1 MTSKLLGHADSV
13 PPVSARDATYWLA
26 LASVPSSSR
35 SGAVSATSSTR
46 SLDASS
52 FLLSLRSHSSNSLGN
67 SFLGSTT
74 DRNNGNKSLLELRTL
89 PHQQQDLVPASQE
102 PLPPPP
108 PSSLYDSGLYVPSR
122 LGGHSSRGRNNS
134 VSQKAHNGS
143 KAGEVQRKES
153 KRPPP
158 VVVAEEVYEHQRYQ
172 MVLGW
177 GSKGHLLP
185 LDPDKYMRVVRYS
198 KQKRRR
204 SRGQEDEDE
213 TFLEWL
219 PSSTFPDISL
229 PEPPATDPDHQT
241 AFKQRS
247 RSATSALRENNARHH
262 VSHSAAATTSN
273 SGVSAGPRWEWM
285 SPWHLEVPPDS
296 SEDTVDGWQ
305 YASSFSHF
313 APRPSFRSRGRS
325 IDSMSQSSSHVSGEP
340 PSSSPAS
347 SSGKRL
353 RVRRRK
359 WVRYRRLRSGRGSL
373 TNGTSNAFDDAFLD
387 SMSGWLRKRGHV
399 RKNWK
404 ARYFVLEKS
413 VLRYYTDSSCA
424 KLKGEVLLF
433 HPQTR
438 VHYVDVHVAG
448 GRDASFAVQVGQDYT
463 LLLQAAQLRDRENWI
478 YCIEDALLCRDS
490 YHPQGANRNPG
501 PYFDLRESVAQRRL
515 LSAEA
520 MALDGGSFRDNL
532 GGISHAH
539 GGAVSGDF
547 SDDEDFDDQSES
559 SSSNRQRGSSHRS
572 GSSSNGRDV
581 LRLWASLHAKPGG
594 VLSAVSS
601 ASPTLRSLLRVC
613 DQFLASITMR
623 QHIAG
628 FLVTFRQK
636 YEHTSP
642 LTSSASAWTRISEPW
657 APIGPNGNDSD
668 NEQELREG
676 SLGATPQELQNV
688 TTLQDARSL
697 LALKNYRFFL
707 ERSLELVMEHL
718 SKVADPST
726 PRELGDT
733 ALNAKR
739 APTDDEWALARRAA
753 LYKLERRTFIP
764 LQEIIYQLLGAGGGP
779 GRGQRQEEEERFE
792 RLRALVAA
800 QPQSFLEIQSS
811 HQSPSE
817 WKSAIALFNSMDNY
831 SLPSEKAA
839 VLVEVARCIY
849 ETHAREHGS
858 KTDSSEQQTQ
868 PTPMAA
874 DDFLPIFIF
883 VLARCRLRSVIVARH
898 LISET
903 MITALM
909 IGETGYYATMLEAAI
924 GYIAAF
930 EGIVKSDGDASRNSG
945 SGSTATTS
953 SF

>member
-1 MTSKLLGHADSV
+1 MAGKTPSLPHTDSG
-13 PPVSARDATYWLA
+13 PPVSARDASYWLA
-26 LASVPSSSR
+26 VACAPSSSR
-35 SGAVSATSSTR
+35 SGAVTSVSASSSTR

-52 FLLSLRSHSSNSLGN
+52 FLLSLRSNSNSSVLD
-67 SFLGSTT
+67 S
-74 DRNNGNKSLLELRTL
+74 NKSLLELRGHTIL
-89 PHQQQDLVPASQE
+89 PQQESLDV
-102 PLPPPP
+102 PP
-108 PSSLYDSGLYVPSR
+108 PSSLYDSSFYAPTRLAVPQSTR
-122 LGGHSSRGRNNS
+122 TRNKKQNQRSSSRT
-134 VSQKAHNGS
+134 
-143 KAGEVQRKES
+143 ES
-153 KRPPP
+153 KKPII
-158 VVVAEEVYEHQRYQ
+158 VAEEVYEHQRYQ

-185 LDPDKYMRVVRYS
+185 LDPDKYMRVVRHS
-198 KQKRRR
+198 IQRRR
-204 SRGQEDEDE
+204 RRTHSRELTQEEDDVL
-213 TFLEWL
+213 LEWF

-229 PEPPATDPDHQT
+229 PDPPSADKPS
-241 AFKQRS
+241 ASSIKQRS
-247 RSATSALRENNARHH
+247 RSATSGSRAPTAARHH
-262 VSHSAAATTSN
+262 AVHNTANSA
-273 SGVSAGPRWEWM
+273 SGSSLVGPRWEWV
-285 SPWHLEVPPDS
+285 SPWHLEIPVDS
-296 SEDTVDGWQ
+296 PGDAVDGWQ

-313 APRPSFRSRGRS
+313 TPRPSLRSRGRS
-325 IDSMSQSSSHVSGEP
+325 IDSLSQSPSQSGGEM
-340 PSSSPAS
+340 PSSYPAS

-359 WVRYRRLRSGRGSL
+359 WVRYRRLRTGRTSL
-373 TNGTSNAFDDAFLD
+373 TPSTSSSAFDDAFLD

-413 VLRYYTDSSCA
+413 VLRYYADSSCT

-448 GRDASFAVQVGQDYT
+448 GRDASFAIQVGPDYT
-463 LLLQAAQLRDRENWI
+463 LLLQAAQLRDRENWM

-490 YHPQGANRNPG
+490 YHPQRRPG

-520 MALDGGSFRDNL
+520 MALDGSSFRDNL

-539 GGAVSGDF
+539 GGAVSDEL
-547 SDDEDFDDQSES
+547 SDEEDCDDQSAS
-559 SSSNRQRGSSHRS
+559 SSYGQRS
-572 GSSSNGRDV
+572 GSGGDV

-601 ASPTLRSLLRVC
+601 ASPTLRSLLRAC
-613 DQFLASITMR
+613 DQYLASLTMR
-623 QHIAG
+623 QHIAS
-628 FLVTFRQK
+628 FLVMFRQK
-636 YEHTSP
+636 YEHP
-642 LTSSASAWTRISEPW
+642 ATSSVTAMGASAWTRLSEPW
-657 APIGPNGNDSD
+657 APGLSGNESDSD
-668 NEQELREG
+668 QELREG
-676 SLGATPQELQNV
+676 SLGATPQELHNV

-707 ERSLELVMEHL
+707 ERSLELIMEHL
-718 SKVADPST
+718 STVANPKT
-726 PRELGDT
+726 PRQLGDS
-733 ALNAKR
+733 ALNGKR
-739 APTDDEWALARRAA
+739 APTDDEWALARRAT

-764 LQEIIYQLLGAGGGP
+764 LQEIIYQLLGAG
-779 GRGQRQEEEERFE
+779 RGQRQEEEERFE
-792 RLRALVAA
+792 RLRALVASR
-800 QPQSFLEIQSS
+800 PQSFLEIQPS

-817 WKSAIALFNSMDNY
+817 WKSAVALLNCMDNY

-849 ETHAREHGS
+849 ETHAREHGFE
-858 KTDSSEQQTQ
+858 TDSTGKSVQ
-868 PTPMAA
+868 PTLMAA

-883 VLARCRLRSVIVARH
+883 VLARCQLRSVIVARH

-930 EGIVKSDGDASRNSG
+930 DGAAKVDEMATRNSG
-945 SGSTATTS
+945 SGSTAFS

>member
-1 MTSKLLGHADSV
+1 MAEKPPLPRMDSA
-13 PPVSARDATYWLA
+13 PPVSARDASYWLA
-26 LASVPSSSR
+26 VASTPSSSR
-35 SGAVSATSSTR
+35 SGAATIVSASSSTR

-52 FLLSLRSHSSNSLGN
+52 FLFSIRSNSSSS
-67 SFLGSTT
+67 SFLDVASGRQSS
-74 DRNNGNKSLLELRTL
+74 NKSLLELRNL
-89 PHQQQDLVPASQE
+89 SILHNPQQSEAEKVSQ
-102 PLPPPP
+102 PLDADVVPPP
-108 PSSLYDSGLYVPSR
+108 PSSLYDSNLFAPKTSR
-122 LGGHSSRGRNNS
+122 RRIRKKNQQGSSS
-134 VSQKAHNGS
+134 SAHT
-143 KAGEVQRKES
+143 ES
-153 KRPPP
+153 KRP
-158 VVVAEEVYEHQRYQ
+158 VIVAEEVFEHQRYQ

-185 LDPDKYMRVVRYS
+185 LDPDKYMRMVRHNT
-198 KQKRRR
+198 QKRRR
-204 SRGQEDEDE
+204 RTHSREQEEEKEEDVL
-213 TFLEWL
+213 LEWF

-229 PEPPATDPDHQT
+229 PEPPSADRGGPSTL
-241 AFKQRS
+241 KQRS
-247 RSATSALRENNARHH
+247 RSATSASRPVTGARHH
-262 VSHSAAATTSN
+262 VAPSAATSV
-273 SGVSAGPRWEWM
+273 SGKSLVGPRWEWV
-285 SPWHLEVPPDS
+285 SPWHLEVPIDS
-296 SEDTVDGWQ
+296 PSNAVDGWQ

-313 APRPSFRSRGRS
+313 SPRPSLRTRGRS
-325 IDSMSQSSSHVSGEP
+325 IDSLSQSSSQSGGEL

-353 RVRRRK
+353 RARRRK
-359 WVRYRRLRSGRGSL
+359 WVRYRRLRSGRSSISSGAS
-373 TNGTSNAFDDAFLD
+373 SSAFDDAFLD

-404 ARYFVLEKS
+404 ARYFVLERS
-413 VLRYYTDSSCA
+413 VLRYYTDSSCS

-448 GRDASFAVQVGQDYT
+448 GRDASFAIQVGPEYT
-463 LLLQAAQLRDRENWI
+463 LLLQAAQLRDRENWM

-490 YHPQGANRNPG
+490 YHPQGTTIGPG
-501 PYFDLRESVAQRRL
+501 PYCDLRESVAQRRL

-520 MALDGGSFRDNL
+520 MALDGNSFRDNL

-539 GGAVSGDF
+539 GGAVTDDL
-547 SDDEDFDDQSES
+547 SDEEDYDDQSES
-559 SSSNRQRGSSHRS
+559 SSSHGQRRSST
-572 GSSSNGRDV
+572 NGGDV

-601 ASPTLRSLLRVC
+601 ASPTLRSLLRAC
-613 DQFLASITMR
+613 DQFLASLTMR
-623 QHIAG
+623 QHIAS
-628 FLVTFRQK
+628 FLVMFRQK
-636 YEHTSP
+636 YEQPSG
-642 LTSSASAWTRISEPW
+642 SSVTAIGASAWTRLSEPW
-657 APIGPNGNDSD
+657 APVGVGGNESDSD
-668 NEQELREG
+668 QEIREG
-676 SLGATPQELQNV
+676 SLGATPHELQNV

-707 ERSLELVMEHL
+707 ERSLELIMEHL
-718 SKVADPST
+718 ANMANPST
-726 PRELGDT
+726 PRQLGDS
-733 ALNAKR
+733 ALNGKR

-764 LQEIIYQLLGAGGGP
+764 LQEIIYQLLGTGIGP
-779 GRGQRQEEEERFE
+779 ARGLRQEEEERFE
-792 RLRALVAA
+792 RLRALVAT
-800 QPQSFLEIQSS
+800 QPQSFLEIQPT

-817 WKSAIALFNSMDNY
+817 WKSAIALLNAMDNY

-849 ETHAREHGS
+849 ETHAREHGFESSS
-858 KTDSSEQQTQ
+858 KESSRQ

-930 EGIVKSDGDASRNSG
+930 DGAAKEMTHRNSG
-945 SGSTATTS
+945 SGSTAFS

>member
-1 MTSKLLGHADSV
+1 MASLEHADSL
-13 PPVSARDATYWLA
+13 PPVSARDASYWLA
-26 LASVPSSSR
+26 VASAPPSSR
-35 SGAVSATSSTR
+35 SGAVSSSSMSSSTR

-52 FLLSLRSHSSNSLGN
+52 FLFRGS
-67 SFLGSTT
+67 SFLDVYSS
-74 DRNNGNKSLLELRTL
+74 NKSLLE
-89 PHQQQDLVPASQE
+89 PPPASDSVPA
-102 PLPPPP
+102 PPP
-108 PSSLYDSGLYVPSR
+108 SLYDSTFFAPTR
-122 LGGHSSRGRNNS
+122 LEATRGRNRKHS
-134 VSQKAHNGS
+134 HATDS
-143 KAGEVQRKES
+143 KK
-153 KRPPP
+153 P
-158 VVVAEEVYEHQRYQ
+158 VVVVEEVYEHQRYQ

-185 LDPDKYMRVVRYS
+185 LDPDKYMRVVRHS
-198 KQKRRR
+198 MQRRR
-204 SRGQEDEDE
+204 RRRAQDDDVL
-213 TFLEWL
+213 LEWF
-219 PSSTFPDISL
+219 PSSTFPTILL
-229 PEPPATDPDHQT
+229 PEAEKTGANT
-241 AFKQRS
+241 LKQRS
-247 RSATSALRENNARHH
+247 RSATSAGSTVTRHPAPQTATS
-262 VSHSAAATTSN
+262 VSGSSL
-273 SGVSAGPRWEWM
+273 VGPRWEWA
-285 SPWHLEVPPDS
+285 SPWHLEVLVDS
-296 SEDTVDGWQ
+296 PSEAVDGWQ
-305 YASSFSHF
+305 YASGFSHF
-313 APRPSFRSRGRS
+313 TPRPSLRSRGRS
-325 IDSMSQSSSHVSGEP
+325 IDSLSQSSQAGGDM
-340 PSSSPAS
+340 PSSSPATA
-347 SSGKRL
+347 SGKRL

-359 WVRYRRLRSGRGSL
+359 WVRYRRLRSGRSSL
-373 TNGTSNAFDDAFLD
+373 SSGTSSSAFDDAFLD

-413 VLRYYTDSSCA
+413 VLRYYTDPSCA

-448 GRDASFAVQVGQDYT
+448 GRDASFAIQVGPEYT
-463 LLLQAAQLRDRENWI
+463 LLLQAAQLRDRENWM

-490 YHPQGANRNPG
+490 YHPQGMTSGPG

-520 MALDGGSFRDNL
+520 MALDGSSFQDNL

-539 GGAVSGDF
+539 GGAVSDEL
-547 SDDEDFDDQSES
+547 SDEEEYDDRSES
-559 SSSNRQRGSSHRS
+559 SSSHRQRRSSHHG
-572 GSSSNGRDV
+572 GSDSNGSDV

-601 ASPTLRSLLRVC
+601 ASPTLRSLLRAC
-613 DQFLASITMR
+613 DQFLASLTMR

-628 FLVTFRQK
+628 FLVVFRQK
-636 YEHTSP
+636 YEHP
-642 LTSSASAWTRISEPW
+642 VASSVTTMGTSAWTRLSEPW
-657 APIGPNGNDSD
+657 TPVGAGGNESDSD
-668 NEQELREG
+668 QELREG
-676 SLGATPQELQNV
+676 SLAATPQELQNV

-707 ERSLELVMEHL
+707 ERSLELIMEHL
-718 SKVADPST
+718 SKVANPST
-726 PRELGDT
+726 PRELGDA
-733 ALNAKR
+733 ALNGKR

-764 LQEIIYQLLGAGGGP
+764 LQEIIYQLLGAGIGP
-779 GRGQRQEEEERFE
+779 GRQRQDEEERFE
-792 RLRALVAA
+792 RLRAMVAA
-800 QPQSFLEIQSS
+800 QPQSFLEIQPS
-811 HQSPSE
+811 HQSPSD
-817 WKSAIALFNSMDNY
+817 WKSAIALLNSMDNY

-849 ETHAREHGS
+849 ETHAREHGVES
-858 KTDSSEQQTQ
+858 KRNSSSGQQKQ
-868 PTPMAA
+868 PAPMAA

-930 EGIVKSDGDASRNSG
+930 DGAVKAGGCASRNSG
-945 SGSTATTS
+945 SGSTAIS
-953 SF
+953 GC

>member
-1 MTSKLLGHADSV
+1 M
-13 PPVSARDATYWLA
+13 
-26 LASVPSSSR
+26 
-35 SGAVSATSSTR
+35 
-46 SLDASS
+46 
-52 FLLSLRSHSSNSLGN
+52 
-67 SFLGSTT
+67 
-74 DRNNGNKSLLELRTL
+74 
-89 PHQQQDLVPASQE
+89 
-102 PLPPPP
+102 
-108 PSSLYDSGLYVPSR
+108 
-122 LGGHSSRGRNNS
+122 
-134 VSQKAHNGS
+134 
-143 KAGEVQRKES
+143 
-153 KRPPP
+153 
-158 VVVAEEVYEHQRYQ
+158 
-172 MVLGW
+172 
-177 GSKGHLLP
+177 
-185 LDPDKYMRVVRYS
+185 
-198 KQKRRR
+198 
-204 SRGQEDEDE
+204 
-213 TFLEWL
+213 
-219 PSSTFPDISL
+219 
-229 PEPPATDPDHQT
+229 
-241 AFKQRS
+241 
-247 RSATSALRENNARHH
+247 
-262 VSHSAAATTSN
+262 
-273 SGVSAGPRWEWM
+273 
-285 SPWHLEVPPDS
+285 
-296 SEDTVDGWQ
+296 
-305 YASSFSHF
+305 
-313 APRPSFRSRGRS
+313 
-325 IDSMSQSSSHVSGEP
+325 

-347 SSGKRL
+347 ASGKRL

-359 WVRYRRLRSGRGSL
+359 WIRYRRLRSGRGALS
-373 TNGTSNAFDDAFLD
+373 TGASSSAFDDAFLD

-413 VLRYYTDSSCA
+413 VLRYYTDSSCS

-448 GRDASFAVQVGQDYT
+448 GRDASFAIQVGPDYT
-463 LLLQAAQLRDRENWI
+463 LLLQAAQLRDRENWM

-490 YHPQGANRNPG
+490 YHPQGMTSGPE

-520 MALDGGSFRDNL
+520 MALDGTSFRDNL

-547 SDDEDFDDQSES
+547 SDDDEEDDENES
-559 SSSNRQRGSSHRS
+559 SSSQGQRRS
-572 GSSSNGRDV
+572 GHQGGSGSNGSDV

-601 ASPTLRSLLRVC
+601 ASPTLRSLLRAC
-613 DQFLASITMR
+613 DKYLAAMAMR

-628 FLVTFRQK
+628 FLVMFRQK
-636 YEHTSP
+636 YAQPTA
-642 LTSSASAWTRISEPW
+642 SSVSAMGTSAWTRLSEPW
-657 APIGPNGNDSD
+657 VPMGQGGNESDSD
-668 NEQELREG
+668 QELREG
-676 SLGATPQELQNV
+676 SLGAPPHELQNV
-688 TTLQDARSL
+688 TALQDARSL

-707 ERSLELVMEHL
+707 ERSLELVMENL
-718 SKVADPST
+718 SKMADPST
-726 PRELGDT
+726 PRELGDS
-733 ALNAKR
+733 ALNGKR

-764 LQEIIYQLLGAGGGP
+764 LQEIIYQLLGTGAGP

-792 RLRALVAA
+792 RLRALVAT
-800 QPQSFLEIQSS
+800 QPQSFLEIQPS

-817 WKSAIALFNSMDNY
+817 WKSAIALFDSMDNY

-849 ETHAREHGS
+849 ETHVREHGS
-858 KTDSSEQQTQ
+858 DATGGSRPSQQKQ

-883 VLARCRLRSVIVARH
+883 VLARCHLRSVIVARH

-930 EGIVKSDGDASRNSG
+930 DGAAKAGGLVGRNSG
-945 SGSTATTS
+945 SGSTATS

>member
-1 MTSKLLGHADSV
+1 MASKAPSLLHADSA
-13 PPVSARDATYWLA
+13 PPVSARDACYWLA
-26 LASVPSSSR
+26 LASAPSSSR
-35 SGAVSATSSTR
+35 SGAVPSLSTSSSAR

-52 FLLSLRSHSSNSLGN
+52 FLLSLRSHSGN
-67 SFLGSTT
+67 SSFNASFLQTHNDS
-74 DRNNGNKSLLELRTL
+74 D
-89 PHQQQDLVPASQE
+89 VAA
-102 PLPPPP
+102 P
-108 PSSLYDSGLYVPSR
+108 PSSLYDSSLFAPTVHSR
-122 LGGHSSRGRNNS
+122 AKKPQQHRADHNSS
-134 VSQKAHNGS
+134 QA
-143 KAGEVQRKES
+143 ET
-153 KRPPP
+153 KRP

-177 GSKGHLLP
+177 GAKGHLLP
-185 LDPDKYMRVVRYS
+185 LDPDKYMRVVRHAA
-198 KQKRRR
+198 KRHRR
-204 SRGQEDEDE
+204 QEQDRELDVL
-213 TFLEWL
+213 LEWF
-219 PSSTFPDISL
+219 PSATFPSISL
-229 PEPPATDPDHQT
+229 PEPPRTGRT
-241 AFKQRS
+241 AAAKQRS
-247 RSATSALRENNARHH
+247 RSATSGSRAAAARH
-262 VSHSAAATTSN
+262 VTPSAATSEA
-273 SGVSAGPRWEWM
+273 GSALVGPRWEWV
-285 SPWHLEVPPDS
+285 SPWHLDVPLDS
-296 SEDTVDGWQ
+296 PSDAVDGWQ
-305 YASSFSHF
+305 YAASFSQF
-313 APRPSFRSRGRS
+313 SPRPSLRSRGRS
-325 IDSMSQSSSHVSGEP
+325 IDALSQSSSQAGGDA

-347 SSGKRL
+347 ASGKKL

-359 WVRYRRLRSGRGSL
+359 WVRYRRLRSGRSSL
-373 TNGTSNAFDDAFLD
+373 TSSAFDDAFLD

-404 ARYFVLEKS
+404 TRYFVLDKS
-413 VLRYYTDSSCA
+413 VLRYYADSSCA

-433 HPQTR
+433 HPLTR

-448 GRDASFAVQVGQDYT
+448 GRDASFAIQVGPEYT
-463 LLLQAAQLRDRENWI
+463 LLLQASQLRDRENWM

-490 YHPQGANRNPG
+490 YHPQGMATGPG

-520 MALDGGSFRDNL
+520 MALDGNSFRDNL

-539 GGAVSGDF
+539 GGAAIDEL
-547 SDDEDFDDQSES
+547 SDEEELDDQSEAS
-559 SSSNRQRGSSHRS
+559 SSYSQRRS
-572 GSSSNGRDV
+572 GHSGSNSSDV

-613 DQFLASITMR
+613 DQFLASLTMR

-628 FLVTFRQK
+628 FLVLFRQK
-636 YEHTSP
+636 YEHPAATSV
-642 LTSSASAWTRISEPW
+642 TAIGASAWTRLSEPW
-657 APIGPNGNDSD
+657 VPLAAGGNESDSD
-668 NEQELREG
+668 QEMREG
-676 SLGATPQELQNV
+676 SLGTTPQELQDV

-707 ERSLELVMEHL
+707 ERSLEMVMDHL
-718 SKVADPST
+718 AKVASPST
-726 PRELGDT
+726 PRQLGD
-733 ALNAKR
+733 AAQNGKR

-764 LQEIIYQLLGAGGGP
+764 LQEIIYQLLGAGIGP
-779 GRGQRQEEEERFE
+779 GRGQRQEEERFE

-800 QPQSFLEIQSS
+800 QPQSFLEIQPS
-811 HQSPSE
+811 HQSPSD
-817 WKSAIALFNSMDNY
+817 WKTAVALFDSMDNY

-849 ETHAREHGS
+849 ETHAREHGVA
-858 KTDSSEQQTQ
+858 SSSALGSSAPKQ

-883 VLARCRLRSVIVARH
+883 VLARCRLRSIIVTRH

-909 IGETGYYATMLEAAI
+909 IGETGYYATMLEAAV

-930 EGIVKSDGDASRNSG
+930 DVAGKAGEVVNRNSG
-945 SGSTATTS
+945 SASTATS
-953 SF
+953 GY

>member
-1 MTSKLLGHADSV
+1 MASLPPTDSG
-13 PPVSARDATYWLA
+13 PPVSARDASYWLA
-26 LASVPSSSR
+26 VACTPSSSR
-35 SGAVSATSSTR
+35 SGAVSSVSVTSSTR

-52 FLLSLRSHSSNSLGN
+52 FLLSLRSNSNSSILD
-67 SFLGSTT
+67 S
-74 DRNNGNKSLLELRTL
+74 NKSLLELRGHTL
-89 PHQQQDLVPASQE
+89 LPQQESLDI
-102 PLPPPP
+102 PP
-108 PSSLYDSGLYVPSR
+108 PSSLYDSSFYAPTRLAVPKKPNKKQNQR
-122 LGGHSSRGRNNS
+122 TSSR
-134 VSQKAHNGS
+134 A
-143 KAGEVQRKES
+143 ERK
-153 KRPPP
+153 KP
-158 VVVAEEVYEHQRYQ
+158 VMVAEEVYEHQRYQ

-185 LDPDKYMRVVRYS
+185 LDPDKYMRVVRHS
-198 KQKRRR
+198 ITRRRRR
-204 SRGQEDEDE
+204 SHSREEEEDVL
-213 TFLEWL
+213 LEWF

-229 PEPPATDPDHQT
+229 PEPPSADKPGVTST
-241 AFKQRS
+241 KQRS
-247 RSATSALRENNARHH
+247 RSATSASRASTAARQLAAHNTANS
-262 VSHSAAATTSN
+262 VSGSSLT
-273 SGVSAGPRWEWM
+273 GPRWEWV
-285 SPWHLEVPPDS
+285 SPWHLEIPVNSPKNA
-296 SEDTVDGWQ
+296 VDGWQ

-313 APRPSFRSRGRS
+313 TPRPSLRSRGRS
-325 IDSMSQSSSHVSGEP
+325 IDSLSQSPSQTGGEI
-340 PSSSPAS
+340 PSSAPAS

-359 WVRYRRLRSGRGSL
+359 WVRYRRLRSGRSSL
-373 TNGTSNAFDDAFLD
+373 SSSTSSSAFDDAFLD

-413 VLRYYTDSSCA
+413 VLRYYADSSCT

-448 GRDASFAVQVGQDYT
+448 GRDASFAIQVGPDYT
-463 LLLQAAQLRDRENWI
+463 LLLQAAQLRDRENWM

-490 YHPQGANRNPG
+490 YHPQGRPG

-520 MALDGGSFRDNL
+520 LALDGSSFRDNL
-532 GGISHAH
+532 GAISHAH
-539 GGAVSGDF
+539 GGAVTDEL
-547 SDDEDFDDQSES
+547 SDEEDDLSAS
-559 SSSNRQRGSSHRS
+559 RGS
-572 GSSSNGRDV
+572 GDV

-601 ASPTLRSLLRVC
+601 ASPTLRSLLRTC
-613 DQFLASITMR
+613 DQYLASFTMR
-623 QHIAG
+623 QHIAS
-628 FLVTFRQK
+628 FLLTFRQK
-636 YEHTSP
+636 YEHP
-642 LTSSASAWTRISEPW
+642 AASSVAAIGTSAWTRLSEPW
-657 APIGPNGNDSD
+657 APGLSGNESDSD
-668 NEQELREG
+668 QELREG
-676 SLGATPQELQNV
+676 SLGATPQELHNV

-707 ERSLELVMEHL
+707 ERSLELIMEHL
-718 SKVADPST
+718 NTVADPNT
-726 PRELGDT
+726 PRQLGDS
-733 ALNAKR
+733 AMNGKR

-764 LQEIIYQLLGAGGGP
+764 LQEIIYQLLGAAQ
-779 GRGQRQEEEERFE
+779 GQRQEEEERFE

-800 QPQSFLEIQSS
+800 QPQSFLEIQPS
-811 HQSPSE
+811 HQSPTE
-817 WKSAIALFNSMDNY
+817 WKSAVSLLNAMDNY

-849 ETHAREHGS
+849 ETHAREHGFKADRKGKS
-858 KTDSSEQQTQ
+858 VQ

-883 VLARCRLRSVIVARH
+883 VLARCKLRSVIVARH

-930 EGIVKSDGDASRNSG
+930 DGAAKTNEMATRNSG
-945 SGSTATTS
+945 SGSTAFS

>member
-1 MTSKLLGHADSV
+1 MAGKTPSLPRSDSG
-13 PPVSARDATYWLA
+13 PPVSARDASYWLA
-26 LASVPSSSR
+26 VACTPSSSR
-35 SGAVSATSSTR
+35 SGAATNISATSSTR

-52 FLLSLRSHSSNSLGN
+52 FLLSLRSNSSSSVL
-67 SFLGSTT
+67 
-74 DRNNGNKSLLELRTL
+74 DGNKSLLELRSHLNL
-89 PHQQQDLVPASQE
+89 PQQESLDI
-102 PLPPPP
+102 PP
-108 PSSLYDSGLYVPSR
+108 PSSLYDSSLYAPTRVAAHQSAKK
-122 LGGHSSRGRNNS
+122 RNKRQN
-134 VSQKAHNGS
+134 
-143 KAGEVQRKES
+143 QRATARTES
-153 KRPPP
+153 KKP
-158 VVVAEEVYEHQRYQ
+158 VIVAEEVYEHQRYQ
-172 MVLGW
+172 MVLSW
-177 GSKGHLLP
+177 GSRGHLLP
-185 LDPDKYMRVVRYS
+185 LDPDKYMRVVRHS
-198 KQKRRR
+198 IQRRR
-204 SRGQEDEDE
+204 RRTHSREQTQDEDDVL
-213 TFLEWL
+213 LEWS
-219 PSSTFPDISL
+219 PSSTFPDIPL
-229 PEPPATDPDHQT
+229 PDPQAGDRPPPASI
-241 AFKQRS
+241 KQRS
-247 RSATSALRENNARHH
+247 RSATSASRASTADRAHNTATS
-262 VSHSAAATTSN
+262 VSGSSLT
-273 SGVSAGPRWEWM
+273 GPRWEWV
-285 SPWHLEVPPDS
+285 SPWHLENPVNSPKDA
-296 SEDTVDGWQ
+296 VDGWQ

-313 APRPSFRSRGRS
+313 TPRPSLRSRGRS
-325 IDSMSQSSSHVSGEP
+325 IESSSQIPSQLDGEMPSLSPVSL
-340 PSSSPAS
+340 
-347 SSGKRL
+347 SGKRL

-359 WVRYRRLRSGRGSL
+359 WVRYRRLRSGRSSRS
-373 TNGTSNAFDDAFLD
+373 TSTSSSAFDDAFLD

-448 GRDASFAVQVGQDYT
+448 GRDASFAIQVGPDYT
-463 LLLQAAQLRDRENWI
+463 LLLQAAQLRDRENWM

-490 YHPQGANRNPG
+490 YHPQGRAG

-520 MALDGGSFRDNL
+520 MALDGSSFRDNL

-539 GGAVSGDF
+539 GGAAGDEL
-547 SDDEDFDDQSES
+547 SDEEDGDDQSGAAPFG
-559 SSSNRQRGSSHRS
+559 QRGS
-572 GSSSNGRDV
+572 GGDV

-601 ASPTLRSLLRVC
+601 ASPTLRSLLRSC
-613 DQFLASITMR
+613 DQFLASLTMR
-623 QHIAG
+623 QHIAS
-628 FLVTFRQK
+628 FLVMFRQK
-636 YEHTSP
+636 YEHP
-642 LTSSASAWTRISEPW
+642 AASAVTAIGTSAWTRLSEPW
-657 APIGPNGNDSD
+657 APGLSGNESDSD
-668 NEQELREG
+668 QEVREG
-676 SLGATPQELQNV
+676 SLGASPVEVHNV

-707 ERSLELVMEHL
+707 ERALELIMEHL
-718 SKVADPST
+718 STLANPTT
-726 PRELGDT
+726 PRQLGDA
-733 ALNAKR
+733 ALNGKR

-764 LQEIIYQLLGAGGGP
+764 LQEVIYQLLGAG
-779 GRGQRQEEEERFE
+779 RGQQQEEEERFE

-800 QPQSFLEIQSS
+800 QPQSFLEIRLS

-817 WKSAIALFNSMDNY
+817 WKSAVALLNCMDNY

-858 KTDSSEQQTQ
+858 KVDRKGKTVQ
-868 PTPMAA
+868 PTLMAA

-883 VLARCRLRSVIVARH
+883 VLARCQLRSVIVARH

-930 EGIVKSDGDASRNSG
+930 DGAAKADEMANRNSG
-945 SGSTATTS
+945 SGSTAFS

>member
-1 MTSKLLGHADSV
+1 
-13 PPVSARDATYWLA
+13 
-26 LASVPSSSR
+26 
-35 SGAVSATSSTR
+35 
-46 SLDASS
+46 
-52 FLLSLRSHSSNSLGN
+52 
-67 SFLGSTT
+67 
-74 DRNNGNKSLLELRTL
+74 
-89 PHQQQDLVPASQE
+89 
-102 PLPPPP
+102 
-108 PSSLYDSGLYVPSR
+108 
-122 LGGHSSRGRNNS
+122 
-134 VSQKAHNGS
+134 
-143 KAGEVQRKES
+143 
-153 KRPPP
+153 
-158 VVVAEEVYEHQRYQ
+158 

-185 LDPDKYMRVVRYS
+185 LDPDKYMRVVRHPV
-198 KQKRRR
+198 QRRR
-204 SRGQEDEDE
+204 RRTHSREQDAGDDDVL
-213 TFLEWL
+213 LEWF
-219 PSSTFPDISL
+219 PSATFPDISL
-229 PEPPATDPDHQT
+229 PEPPTGSATTTH
-241 AFKQRS
+241 KQRS
-247 RSATSALRENNARHH
+247 RSATSASRAASTARQQGTHNTAT
-262 VSHSAAATTSN
+262 SAL
-273 SGVSAGPRWEWM
+273 VGPRWEWV
-285 SPWHLEVPPDS
+285 SPWHLEVFFDS
-296 SEDTVDGWQ
+296 PSDAVDGWQ
-305 YASSFSHF
+305 YASSFSQF
-313 APRPSFRSRGRS
+313 TPRPSLRSRGRS
-325 IDSMSQSSSHVSGEP
+325 IDSLSQSSSHSGGEM

-347 SSGKRL
+347 ASGKRL

-359 WVRYRRLRSGRGSL
+359 WVRYRRLRSGRSSL
-373 TNGTSNAFDDAFLD
+373 SSGASSSAFDDAFLD

-413 VLRYYTDSSCA
+413 VLRYYTDSSCL

-448 GRDASFAVQVGQDYT
+448 GRDASFAIQVGPEYT
-463 LLLQAAQLRDRENWI
+463 LLLQAAQLRDRENWM

-490 YHPQGANRNPG
+490 YHPQGMNSGPG

-520 MALDGGSFRDNL
+520 MALDGSSFHDNL

-539 GGAVSGDF
+539 GGAVSDDF
-547 SDDEDFDDQSES
+547 SDEEDYDDRSES
-559 SSSNRQRGSSHRS
+559 SSSQGQRRS
-572 GSSSNGRDV
+572 GHRGGSGSNGSDV

-601 ASPTLRSLLRVC
+601 ASPTLRSLLRAC

-628 FLVTFRQK
+628 FLVMFRQK
-636 YEHTSP
+636 YEHP
-642 LTSSASAWTRISEPW
+642 AASSVTAKGASAWTRLSEPW
-657 APIGPNGNDSD
+657 VPLATGGNESDSD
-668 NEQELREG
+668 QELREG

-707 ERSLELVMEHL
+707 ERSLELIMEHL
-718 SKVADPST
+718 AKVADPST
-726 PRELGDT
+726 PRELGDS
-733 ALNAKR
+733 ALNGKR

-753 LYKLERRTFIP
+753 LYKIERRTFIP
-764 LQEIIYQLLGAGGGP
+764 LQEIIYQLLGAGVGP

-800 QPQSFLEIQSS
+800 QPQSFLEIQPS

-817 WKSAIALFNSMDNY
+817 WKSAIALLNSMDNY

-849 ETHAREHGS
+849 ETHAREHGVEI
-858 KTDSSEQQTQ
+858 DSGSSSGKQKQL
-868 PTPMAA
+868 TPMAA

-930 EGIVKSDGDASRNSG
+930 DGAAKADGSIGRNSG
-945 SGSTATTS
+945 SGSTALS